1 MIDIID
7 HIETAGRTLAPETEQ
22 QLVLKKIRLLSRR
35 RISWLRKIWA
45 ELVQS
50 GNAAFTPHME
60 VDGYLAQIDNPD
72 REKQWMEQDTMMQDI
87 TEAIQATDSALES
100 ITGSRLLMLAQL
112 FGINKQE
119 LELLQTCFAL
129 AIDPD
134 LGRVFAYMQDHS
146 GRSYVTETLVAK
158 LFGYEQ
164 HGWLRPASPLR
175 TWNIIREI
183 VSGTG
188 EPDRIECDPFI
199 KNWLLG
205 YNDLGEV
212 LAAVAKQQPAHQ
224 PLGSWPVQQLVDYLK
239 RILSD
244 DGPHRIRIIVSGAAG
259 SGRKTFA
266 AVVCQHLGVQLIS
279 VNAGLIADNRRSQ
292 TYVQI
297 QRYGFLTYTAIAWH
311 GIDAEEKFQSYNIP
325 SFNIQF
331 FIGESGDY
339 LQPDPAFIDLRVDI
353 PLLTYDERVALWKQW
368 VPQSVTWPKEELHEM
383 IERYQSTVGQ
393 IVSLGQKKCATITE
407 AYEALKIDAAH
418 RLGKLAQ
425 LANGT
430 FNWDD
435 LIVSDAIKTT
445 IGDFTFEATERV
457 HFWEQAAA
465 KRLFPQGRSLIAL
478 FTGSPGTGKT
488 MAAQVIA
495 NTLKLDL
502 YRIDLSAVISKY
514 IGESSKNLER
524 ILSKAKAMDIVLL
537 FDEADSLFGKRTEVK
552 DAHDRFANTDTNYL
566 LQAIEQYPGIIILS
580 SNKKSGIDPAFMRR
594 FRYVLDFPKPDNM
607 QRIQLWRSFIQQ
619 LAGDQAMMLLNSD
632 LITLSG
638 LLEMTGA
645 QIKQAVLSAIFMAR
659 KERTALHTSHVLRAV
674 EREFMKEGKSMNK
687 ELQQH
692 FNWYCS

>member
-1 MIDIID
+1 VIDSID
-7 HIETAGRTLAPETEQ
+7 HIITASRITVPGTEQ
-22 QLVLKKIRLLSRR
+22 QLVLQKVRLLSRR
-35 RISWLRKIWA
+35 RITWLRKIWA
-45 ELVQS
+45 ELVQA
-50 GNAAFTPHME
+50 GNEEFTPHME
-60 VDGYLAQIDNPD
+60 VDGYLAQIDNPA
-72 REKQWMEQDTMMQDI
+72 REKQWMEQDVVMQDL

-100 ITGSRLLMLAQL
+100 VTGSRLLVLAQI
-112 FGINKQE
+112 FGMNKQE
-119 LELLQTCFAL
+119 QDLLQTCFAL

-164 HGWLRPASPLR
+164 HSWLRPASPVR

-183 VSGTG
+183 SPGTG

-212 LAAVAKQQPAHQ
+212 LAAVAKQQPAYQ
-224 PLGSWPVQQLVDYLK
+224 PLTGWPVQKLVDYLK
-239 RILSD
+239 RIWSD
-244 DGPHRIRIIVSGAAG
+244 DGQQRVRIIVSGAEG

-266 AVVCQHLGVQLIS
+266 AVVCQHLGLRLIS
-279 VNAGLIADNRRSQ
+279 VNANHMAENRRSQ
-292 TYVQI
+292 TSVQI
-297 QRYGFLTYTAIAWH
+297 QRYAFLTNTALAWY
-311 GIDAEEKFQSYNIP
+311 GIDAEEKFPSYNIP

-339 LQPDPAFIDLRVDI
+339 LQPDPAFIDLRVEI

-368 VPQSVTWPKEELHEM
+368 VPQSVTWPKTELYEM

-393 IVSLGQKKCATITE
+393 IVSLAQKKCTSVIE
-407 AYEALKIDAAH
+407 AYEALKIDTAH

-445 IGDFTFEATERV
+445 IEDFTFEATERV

-465 KRLFPQGRSLIAL
+465 QRLFPQGRSLIAL

-502 YRIDLSAVISKY
+502 FRIDLSAVISKY

-537 FDEADSLFGKRTEVK
+537 FDEADSLFGKRTEIK
-552 DAHDRFANTDTNYL
+552 DAHDRYANTDTNYL

-594 FRYVLDFPKPDNM
+594 FRYVLDFPKPDKT
-607 QRIQLWRSFIQQ
+607 QRLQLWRTIIQQ
-619 LAGDQAMMLLNSD
+619 LAGDRTVMELNNDLL
-632 LITLSG
+632 TLSG

-645 QIKQAVLSAIFMAR
+645 QIKQTVLSAIFIAR
-659 KERTALHTSHVLRAV
+659 KEKTTLYTSHVLRAV
-674 EREFMKEGKSMNK
+674 ERELMKEGKSMNK

-692 FNWYCS
+692 FNWYYS